1 MRVRLEGRTP
11 NIVQYTLMADGR
23 NHYQLISSFSQADRM
38 FLQLLPADL
47 RLVFPLDYTLISKT
61 GQELDA
67 HLLGRS
73 NNQVKFTLS
82 DGKTYNYALSD
93 LADESAAFLQLLPS
107 NLVEADMVA
116 DAPPVQAPPP
126 SPLDQLPALRSQL
139 EPLVKDDIAMQANVD
154 ATPTSTTN
162 TTSLGYGRSAF
173 QANPERDRLLA
184 SLDDNRSKV
193 ASLCMQINDILT
205 QDPKLRVFRNRAKL
219 VG

>member
-1 MRVRLEGRTP
+1 
-11 NIVQYTLMADGR
+11 
-23 NHYQLISSFSQADRM
+23 
-38 FLQLLPADL
+38 
-47 RLVFPLDYTLISKT
+47 
-61 GQELDA
+61 
-67 HLLGRS
+67 
-73 NNQVKFTLS
+73 
-82 DGKTYNYALSD
+82 
-93 LADESAAFLQLLPS
+93 LLPS

-173 QANPERDRLLA
+173 QANPERDRLLG

-205 QDPKLRVFRNRAKL
+205 QDPKLRVSETVQNWWDEVMLFIKHNNDKL
-219 VG
+219 LSLSSGNPSLRDPTLKQIRENGRQIDYLLSKIFSETGNYSP